1 LTLLIA
7 ICLYD
12 MASFLTGTGSR
23 GGVGG
28 AIVGMLTVGIFAVLV
43 AAVVVPPFSGNS
55 PWILFGSV
63 AFLAP
68 LGVLAF
74 GRIGPTVRLPAVR
87 RLDSLFLAGPAWV
100 IAVHLVLH

>member
-1 LTLLIA
+1 
-7 ICLYD
+7 
-12 MASFLTGTGSR
+12 
-23 GGVGG
+23 
-28 AIVGMLTVGIFAVLV
+28 MLTVGIFAVLV

-68 LGVLAF
+68 VGVLAF
-74 GRIGPTVRLPAVR
+74 GRIGPTLRLPAVR

-100 IAVHLVLH
+100 IAVRIVLH